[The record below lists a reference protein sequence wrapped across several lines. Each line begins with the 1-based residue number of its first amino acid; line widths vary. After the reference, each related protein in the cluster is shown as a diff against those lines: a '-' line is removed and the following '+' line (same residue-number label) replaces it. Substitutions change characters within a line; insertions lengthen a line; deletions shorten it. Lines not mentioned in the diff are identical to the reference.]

1 MDAMITTEEM
11 EARIERTAESM
22 MDSADEQLQNGEI
35 SQGRYEALLQEM
47 NDWED
52 LMYEE
57 MRKCR

>member
-35 SQGRYEALLQEM
+35 SRGRYEALLQEM
-47 NDWED
+47 NDWVD

>member
-1 MDAMITTEEM
+1 MITKEEM

-35 SQGRYEALLQEM
+35 SRGRYEALLQEM
-47 NDWED
+47 NDWVD

-57 MRKCR
+57 LRKCQ

>member
-1 MDAMITTEEM
+1 MNEHDER

-22 MDSADEQLQNGEI
+22 MDSADEQFQNGEI
-35 SQGRYEALLQEM
+35 SRGRYEALLQEM
-47 NDWED
+47 NDWVD